1 MLISPAISP
10 NPSRLNKKNSGRSS
24 QTPRQHDKIL
34 FANMGGHRFALI
46 PAYVSSAVLAACFLA
61 AQTAPPSFVVA
72 EVHAS
77 GSHRYS
83 DAQIAATTG
92 LKPGDPVDNNELQ
105 AIADELAQLGVFSR
119 VNYRFTAKDQRATI
133 NFELQDA
140 AIVPVMFENFPWFTD
155 QELSDEIR
163 RAVPLFDGGA
173 PTGGSLLDEITSA
186 LSVKLAS
193 RKIKANV
200 EHTLIAQ
207 PSGDDMIMQF
217 RQDGPSFTVSSV
229 QFNDWMAQNSEKLHD
244 RASDIV
250 GKKFS
255 RFAIEAFENEQ
266 VRPVYLS
273 AGQLRVKFGAPVL
286 QLSDASGGD
295 ASSTVVV
302 QIPIA
307 PGPVLHFSGAKWTGN
322 IELDE
327 TALSRLVAVKAGDLA
342 DGLRLAAGWQ
352 QVELEYG
359 HRGYLDAKVIPVPQ
373 FDETDSTVAYN
384 VKITEGPQY
393 SMGELVITGLS
404 VDAERR
410 LRNAWR
416 LAPGEV
422 FDKTFLD
429 STLAQLEKPT
439 VAIFGELPVHY
450 EKMGSWLR
458 PNPQDHVVD
467 VLIDFQ

>member
-1 MLISPAISP
+1 MCGRRLALISAC
-10 NPSRLNKKNSGRSS
+10 
-24 QTPRQHDKIL
+24 
-34 FANMGGHRFALI
+34 
-46 PAYVSSAVLAACFLA
+46 VSCVVLAACFLA
-61 AQTAPPSFVVA
+61 AQTTPTSFVVA

-92 LKPGDPVDNNELQ
+92 LKPGDPVDNDELQ
-105 AIADELAQLGVFSR
+105 AIADGLAQLGVFSR
-119 VNYRFTAKDQRATI
+119 VNYRFTAKDKRATI

-173 PTGGSLLDEITSA
+173 PSSGSLLDQITAA

-193 RKIKANV
+193 RGIKANV
-200 EHTLIAQ
+200 EHTLITQ

-217 RQDGPSFTVSSV
+217 RQDGPSFSVSSV

-244 RASDIV
+244 RVSDLV

-255 RFAIEAFENEQ
+255 RFAIELFENEQ
-266 VRPVYLS
+266 VRPLYLS
-273 AGQLRVKFGAPVL
+273 AGQIRVKFDAPVL
-286 QLSDASGGD
+286 QLSDASGGNV
-295 ASSTVVV
+295 SSTIVV
-302 QIPIA
+302 QIPIT
-307 PGPVLHFSGAKWTGN
+307 PGPVFHFSNAKWTGN
-322 IELDE
+322 TALDE
-327 TALSRLVAVKAGDLA
+327 AALSRLVAVEAGDPA
-342 DGLRLAAGWQ
+342 DGMRLAEGWQ

-359 HRGYLDAKVIPVPQ
+359 HRGYLDAKVSPAPQ
-373 FDETDSTVAYN
+373 FNEANSTVAYN
-384 VKITEGPQY
+384 VKITEGAQY
-393 SMGELVITGLS
+393 RMGELVITGLS

-429 STLAQLEKPT
+429 STLAKLEKPT

-450 EKMGSWLR
+450 EKMGNWLR
-458 PNPQDHVVD
+458 PNLQDHVVD